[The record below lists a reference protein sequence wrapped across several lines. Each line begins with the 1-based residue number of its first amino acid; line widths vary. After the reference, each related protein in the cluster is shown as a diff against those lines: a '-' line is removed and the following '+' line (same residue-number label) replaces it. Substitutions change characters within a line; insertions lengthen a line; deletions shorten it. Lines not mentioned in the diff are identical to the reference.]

1 MYLHVSTFVY
11 LYVCATGT
19 LVKQLVAI
27 MARNKQGGVI
37 FVCALDVKGGGEN
50 WRNEKDTMKKASFG
64 SSTKS
69 QRRAAYVLVRETP
82 IVPCE

>member
-1 MYLHVSTFVY
+1 M
-11 LYVCATGT
+11 
-19 LVKQLVAI
+19 KQLVAM

-37 FVCALDVKGGGEN
+37 YFALDVKGGGEN

-69 QRRAAYVLVRETP
+69 ERRAAYALVRETP